1 MSTQDTARDR
11 VRSQIVQCNVEPA
24 GNKHHSCPNLICKGD
39 LLSTQEKVTMQTKI
53 MLTLTVVVV
62 AFACAALAG
71 GNGIRDNR
79 YTSTAQY
86 CMPQVDDDADAF
98 RVYC

>member
-1 MSTQDTARDR
+1 
-11 VRSQIVQCNVEPA
+11 
-24 GNKHHSCPNLICKGD
+24 
-39 LLSTQEKVTMQTKI
+39 MQTKI
-53 MLTLTVVVV
+53 MLTLTVVVIAC
-62 AFACAALAG
+62 AFAALAG

-86 CMPQVDDDADAF
+86 CVPQVEDSTDAF

>member
-1 MSTQDTARDR
+1 
-11 VRSQIVQCNVEPA
+11 
-24 GNKHHSCPNLICKGD
+24 
-39 LLSTQEKVTMQTKI
+39 MQTKI

-62 AFACAALAG
+62 AWAFAALAG

-86 CMPQVDDDADAF
+86 CVPQIDDGADAF

>member
-1 MSTQDTARDR
+1 LQKE
-11 VRSQIVQCNVEPA
+11 VCFQ
-24 GNKHHSCPNLICKGD
+24 H
-39 LLSTQEKVTMQTKI
+39 QEKATLQTKI
-53 MLTLTVVVV
+53 MLTLTVVVI
-62 AFACAALAG
+62 AWASAALAG

-86 CMPQVDDDADAF
+86 CVPQVDDGADPF

>member
-1 MSTQDTARDR
+1 M
-11 VRSQIVQCNVEPA
+11 QI
-24 GNKHHSCPNLICKGD
+24 
-39 LLSTQEKVTMQTKI
+39 KI
-53 MLTLTVVVV
+53 MLALTVAVI
-62 AFACAALAG
+62 ACASAAITG

-86 CMPQVDDDADAF
+86 CMPQVDDGADAF

>member
-1 MSTQDTARDR
+1 
-11 VRSQIVQCNVEPA
+11 
-24 GNKHHSCPNLICKGD
+24 
-39 LLSTQEKVTMQTKI
+39 MQTKI
-53 MLTLTVVVV
+53 MLALTVAVI
-62 AFACAALAG
+62 ACSLAG

-86 CMPQVDDDADAF
+86 CVPQVDDGADAF

>member
-1 MSTQDTARDR
+1 
-11 VRSQIVQCNVEPA
+11 
-24 GNKHHSCPNLICKGD
+24 
-39 LLSTQEKVTMQTKI
+39 MQTKI
-53 MLTLTVVVV
+53 MLTLTVVVI
-62 AFACAALAG
+62 AWACAALAG

-86 CMPQVDDDADAF
+86 CMPQVDDDGADAF

>member
-1 MSTQDTARDR
+1 LQKE
-11 VRSQIVQCNVEPA
+11 VCFQ
-24 GNKHHSCPNLICKGD
+24 H
-39 LLSTQEKVTMQTKI
+39 QEKVTMQTKI
-53 MLTLTVVVV
+53 MLAVVVV
-62 AFACAALAG
+62 AWASAALAG

-86 CMPQVDDDADAF
+86 CVPQVDDGADPF